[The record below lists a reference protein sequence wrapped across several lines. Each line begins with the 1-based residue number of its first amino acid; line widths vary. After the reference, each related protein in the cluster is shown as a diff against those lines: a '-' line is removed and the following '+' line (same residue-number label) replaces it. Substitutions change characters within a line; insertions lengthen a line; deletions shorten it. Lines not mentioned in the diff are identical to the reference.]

1 MVLKLIRGL
10 SRILQ
15 IPFAMPKWRLFNCF
29 SYKSIF
35 FNFWIIVELVF
46 CGSMWDTFIGAD
58 VVVVVVVCRILIE
71 KCNLS
76 KFFVLQI
83 TTKNKL
89 SIKVELRTL
98 VRSLGLLLKD

>member
-10 SRILQ
+10 SIILQ
-15 IPFAMPKWRLFNCF
+15 IPFAMPKWRLCNCF
-29 SYKSIF
+29 F
-35 FNFWIIVELVF
+35 FYFWIIVKLVF

-58 VVVVVVVCRILIE
+58 VVVVVRRILIE